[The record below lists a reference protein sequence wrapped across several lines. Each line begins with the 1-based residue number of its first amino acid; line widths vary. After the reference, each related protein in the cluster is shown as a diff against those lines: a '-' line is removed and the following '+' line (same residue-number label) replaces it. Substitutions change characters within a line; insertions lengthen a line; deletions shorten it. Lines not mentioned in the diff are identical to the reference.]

1 MHHASRPADAP
12 VADAAVDVTLSDPQ
26 TLADGFRP
34 YQRYR
39 ATVLDADG
47 SPTTQTRDLLRA
59 GRVVG
64 VVPIDPERGE
74 IVLIRQFRLAA
85 HLATG
90 KGGLVEIVAGRV
102 EGDESLADA
111 ARRECLEEIGVAPT
125 RLVELF
131 SFFPTPGLT
140 DELATVFLAL
150 VDASAVPERAGG
162 ATEAEDTRPLRVNI
176 DHAITALAQGNISNG
191 LLIIALQWLALNRQ
205 RLPAALGSG
214 MTP

>member
-1 MHHASRPADAP
+1 MNRAARPADAP
-12 VADAAVDVTLSDPQ
+12 LADAAVDVSFSAPQ
-26 TLADGFRP
+26 TLADGYRP

-39 ATVLDADG
+39 ATVPDADG
-47 SPTTQTRDLLRA
+47 LPVAQTRDLLLG

-85 HLATG
+85 HLASG
-90 KGGLVEIVAGRV
+90 KGELVEIVAGRV
-102 EGDESLADA
+102 EGHESLADA
-111 ARRECLEEIGVAPT
+111 AQRECLEEIGVAPT

-140 DELATVFLAL
+140 DELVTVFLTV
-150 VDASAVPERAGG
+150 VDASDVPERAG
-162 ATEAEDTRPLRVNI
+162 AAAEAEDTRPLRVDI
-176 DHAITALAQGNISNG
+176 DHAIAALAEGKISNG

-205 RLPAALGSG
+205 RLPAAVC
-214 MTP
+214 PD

>member
-1 MHHASRPADAP
+1 MNRASRPADAP
-12 VADAAVDVTLSDPQ
+12 LADAAVDVTLSGPL

-39 ATVLDADG
+39 VTVPRADG
-47 SPTTQTRDLLRA
+47 SPTTQTRDILRG
-59 GRVVG
+59 GRVIG

-85 HLATG
+85 HLASG
-90 KGGLVEIVAGRV
+90 KGELIEIVAGLV
-102 EGDESLADA
+102 DGNETVAEA

-140 DELATVFLAL
+140 DELATVFLAV
-150 VDASAVPERAGG
+150 VDASAVPERAG
-162 ATEAEDTRPLRVNI
+162 AAAEGEEIKPLRVDI
-176 DHAITALAQGNISNG
+176 DHAIAALAQGRISNG
-191 LLIIALQWLALNRQ
+191 LLIIALQWLALNRE
-205 RLPAALGSG
+205 RLPAALR
-214 MTP
+214 PD